1 MIATAIAALV
11 TIAAIA
17 TILTLVDSWLRARHA
32 LASIRRERA
41 LLAAGFVPE
50 VEHREMRLRR
60 SRARALR
67 PSLAAVDRPAHAL
80 RLRGAA

>member
-17 TILTLVDSWLRARHA
+17 TFLTLVDSWLRARHA

-41 LLAAGFVPE
+41 LLTAGFVPE

-60 SRARALR
+60 SRARAPR
-67 PSLAAVDRPAHAL
+67 PSLASVDRPAHAL
-80 RLRGAA
+80 RLRGVA